1 MRLILLVL
9 IMLASCH
16 HSNTLNMSLTPLKK
30 GTVLDPSRIFFLN
43 EYYLLENMT
52 VRLVEVDAKA
62 GYKLMLASR
71 IDQRSETE
79 FEIEIKETYFSNGDR
94 VTAENVKASFLRA
107 MSSKNSHLP
116 VADLLESV
124 EVKSNKLVF
133 KLKKKLNDF
142 LYFLTLADLSILH
155 HSQSSLKE
163 LRVED
168 WVTATSGPFSYS
180 IEGED
185 IFLVKNEY
193 YKLGSLEY
201 PDRVKL
207 LSARGR
213 DTFDDFEKGIVDI
226 GEFNLN
232 SYEKHLNRLSQ
243 SHGLHVIG
251 NSGDMI
257 NFLALNVDHPKFKS
271 AYTRRWI
278 QKKILESFKL
288 DSRYSNI
295 ARKAYQF
302 FTPFVRGFADEKMI
316 LAELKKWGEID
327 LSQVPDE
334 LKNGIVISTYQRA
347 FEVTLRGV
355 FNDFEKVLGFPI
367 IINNSVPSTDYEN
380 FVKEK
385 KYEAFLGITA
395 MDQVIV
401 GESIN
406 LYYFSSSPLF
416 KDVNKKIRYL
426 MDQYQHSDDS
436 KTVSIVNKMAF
447 QMIEDAECIP
457 LFYVASPFFYNKS
470 KLDVSGLDELSYF
483 NLWKLKKNR

>member
-1 MRLILLVL
+1 MQLILLVL
-9 IMLASCH
+9 IMIASCQK
-16 HSNTLNMSLTPLKK
+16 SNTLNMSLTPLKK

-71 IDQRSETE
+71 IDQKSETE
-79 FEIEIKETYFSNGDR
+79 YEVEIKETYFSNGEKITLND
-94 VTAENVKASFLRA
+94 VKASFLRA

-116 VADLLESV
+116 VAELIDSV
-124 EVKSNKLVF
+124 EVNGDKLVF

-155 HSQSSLKE
+155 HSQSLKKE
-163 LRVED
+163 LNIED
-168 WVTATSGPFSYS
+168 WMTATSGPFSYL

-185 IFLVKNEY
+185 FFLVKNEH
-193 YKLGSLEY
+193 YKLGSLAY

-213 DTFDDFEKGIVDI
+213 DTLDDFEKGVVDI

-232 SYEKHLNRLSQ
+232 SYEKHLDRLSQ
-243 SHGLHVIG
+243 IHGLQVIG

-271 AYTRRWI
+271 AYTRKWL
-278 QKKILESFKL
+278 QKKIIENFKL
-288 DSRYSNI
+288 DNKYSNI

-316 LAELKKWGEID
+316 ITELKSWDEID
-327 LSQVPDE
+327 LSRVPDD

-355 FNDFEKVLGFPI
+355 FNDFEKLLGFPVI
-367 IINNSVPSTDYEN
+367 IDNSMPSTDYET
-380 FVKEK
+380 FIKEK

-416 KDVNKKIRYL
+416 RDVNKKIRYL
-426 MDQYQHSDDS
+426 MDQYQHADYS
-436 KTVSIVNKMAF
+436 KTVSIVNQIAF

-470 KLDVSGLDELSYF
+470 KLDVSGLDELTYF
-483 NLWKLKKNR
+483 NLWKLKKN